1 MERLSAP
8 PLFRHSCDLPSRPWC
23 CPRDS
28 WVARDIILPYSLT
41 YMRLM
46 IEAVAFKAGSA
57 LNYVVV
63 SDLTH
68 ARVGIVLTRVLL

>member
-1 MERLSAP
+1 MWVRICTLAFGTP
-8 PLFRHSCDLPSRPWC
+8 NGVGGC

-46 IEAVAFKAGSA
+46 IEAVAFKAG
-57 LNYVVV
+57 
-63 SDLTH
+63 
-68 ARVGIVLTRVLL
+68 RR